1 MVRPNFTCL
10 RVKTGTLEN
19 VYVDVMFN
27 DKFVVLE
34 SFNKTEW

>member
-19 VYVDVMFN
+19 VYVDDVSN

-34 SFNKTEW
+34 SFNETE